1 MQEAHRLL
9 AQLNHQSEVTIY
21 PNKGHAWLCS
31 DVDTHMQLL
40 KQVLQGDAFP
50 EKLRGI

>member
-9 AQLNHQSEVTIY
+9 AQLNHQSEVAIY
-21 PNKGHAWLCS
+21 PDKGHAWLFS
-31 DVDTHMQLL
+31 DVDTHVQLL
-40 KQVLQGDAFP
+40 KHVLQGAAFP